1 MLVHPKQVHPKMAI
15 AVGGSHLSGIMQTC
29 NGHGMNNQRTKV
41 GKRLDIRKKK
51 WHVNRKILHAVY
63 LLATGF
69 GCNKHGLV

>member
-41 GKRLDIRKKK
+41 GKRLDIRKK
-51 WHVNRKILHAVY
+51 NGML
-63 LLATGF
+63 TGKF
-69 GCNKHGLV
+69 SMLFTC